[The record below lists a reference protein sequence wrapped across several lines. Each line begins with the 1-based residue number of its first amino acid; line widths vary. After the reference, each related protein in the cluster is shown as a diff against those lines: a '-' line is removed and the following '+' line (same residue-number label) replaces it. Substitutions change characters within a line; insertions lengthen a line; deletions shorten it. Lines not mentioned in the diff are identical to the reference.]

1 MKYDIESI
9 EKRKKNEK
17 IFRNILKIILI
28 ILLYNIILLGISTMD
43 NNEGSGICGLK
54 SYIIT
59 TSSMEPD
66 IKTGDVVICQK
77 TDAKDLKEGD
87 VITFNK
93 NGEVITH
100 RIIKIETNDEINYY
114 ITKGDNN
121 TLEDNEKVD
130 DIWRDWVPE
139 MSYDLMDSYDT
150 IQLDPDDYEND
161 EEFWEAMEEERNAN
175 VDGYVIPIKAD
186 VTLSVD
192 GLKKIAFQLG
202 ADSFQEEYCERC

>member
-28 ILLYNIILLGISTMD
+28 ILLYNIILLGISTID
-43 NNEGSGICGLK
+43 NNEGSGFCGFK

-87 VITFNK
+87 VIIFNK

-100 RIIKIETNDEINYY
+100 SIIKIETNDEINYY

-121 TLEDNEKVD
+121 TLEDNEKV
-130 DIWRDWVPE
+130 E
-139 MSYDLMDSYDT
+139 
-150 IQLDPDDYEND
+150 ENQIKGK
-161 EEFWEAMEEERNAN
+161 M
-175 VDGYVIPIKAD
+175 VIKIPKMGNFIKA
-186 VTLSVD
+186 LSNNIFLLIILLVILILSFIKILVSEKRD
-192 GLKKIAFQLG
+192 DRRKKRKI
-202 ADSFQEEYCERC
+202 EEKRKS

>member
-1 MKYDIESI
+1 MYILLREIEICDIKYYNIKTI
-9 EKRKKNEK
+9 IKIIHKTRKKNEK

-28 ILLYNIILLGISTMD
+28 ILLYNIILLGISTID
-43 NNEGSGICGLK
+43 NNEGPGFCGFK

-121 TLEDNEKVD
+121 TLEDNEKV
-130 DIWRDWVPE
+130 E
-139 MSYDLMDSYDT
+139 
-150 IQLDPDDYEND
+150 ENQIKGK
-161 EEFWEAMEEERNAN
+161 M
-175 VDGYVIPIKAD
+175 VIKIPKMGNFIKA
-186 VTLSVD
+186 LSNNIFLLIILLVILILSFIKILVSEKRD
-192 GLKKIAFQLG
+192 DRRKKRKI
-202 ADSFQEEYCERC
+202 EEKRKS